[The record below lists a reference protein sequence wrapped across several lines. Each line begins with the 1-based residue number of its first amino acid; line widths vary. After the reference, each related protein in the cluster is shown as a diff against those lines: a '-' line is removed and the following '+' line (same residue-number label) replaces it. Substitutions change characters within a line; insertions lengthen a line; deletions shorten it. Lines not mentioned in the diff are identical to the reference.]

1 MITGCALAV
10 RCPVPEPV
18 VAAPRPAPGRLC
30 GPVIFVDES
39 AEYWSSV
46 DSSCQVD
53 YPAWLVGGCLLLT
66 ALVWAMLVVMRLP
79 IGEYA
84 T

>member
-1 MITGCALAV
+1 MPSV
-10 RCPVPEPV
+10 R
-18 VAAPRPAPGRLC
+18 RLGSC
-30 GPVIFVDES
+30 RSAILVDES

-53 YPAWLVGGCLLLT
+53 YPAWLVGGCLLLP
-66 ALVWAMLVVMRLP
+66 ALVWAMVVVMRLP

-84 T
+84 TQMSLVDDQKMI